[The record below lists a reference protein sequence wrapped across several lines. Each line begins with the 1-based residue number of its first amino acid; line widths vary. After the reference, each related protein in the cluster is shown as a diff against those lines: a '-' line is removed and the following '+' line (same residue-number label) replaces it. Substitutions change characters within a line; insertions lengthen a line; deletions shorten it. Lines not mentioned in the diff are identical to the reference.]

1 MILSEA
7 HALQISAILI
17 EAAEEQ
23 GDTQSLISRV
33 KNFFGRL
40 VNGIKDRISKLGN
53 FLGEKLPAVK
63 SMLDKVGAALSKVS
77 KEYKNQKA
85 EFNIAINAR
94 ILKILKEWPKN
105 LEKATKE
112 LDKVIKNPDLTN
124 RAKQKQ
130 INQLVRVMEE
140 AIISIPSFTGVQEG
154 VGKKE
159 DKKVVLKSY
168 KEVAAAMNLLKD
180 TVKDMDGITRNY
192 VKRLEYYKGRLEK
205 FTKQYD
211 GEKISFFTAI
221 NNRIDQA
228 TAKLGISIIRA
239 GVASALTVKALFG
252 GTKKVTM
259 GTIMDDM
266 EKKAKER
273 QEKKEANKK

>member
-23 GDTQSLISRV
+23 GDNQSLISRV

-40 VNGIKDRISKLGN
+40 VNSIKERISKLGN
-53 FLGEKLPAVK
+53 FLGEKLPSVK
-63 SMLDKVGAALSKVS
+63 AMLDKVGAALGNIA

-85 EFNIAINAR
+85 EFNIAVNAR
-94 ILKILKEWPKN
+94 LLKLLKDWPKN

-112 LDKVIKNPDLTN
+112 LDKVIKSPDLTN
-124 RAKQKQ
+124 RNKQRQ
-130 INQLVRVMEE
+130 INHLVSLMEE
-140 AIISIPSFTGVQEG
+140 AIVKLPAFTGVKEA

-159 DKKVVLKSY
+159 DKKIVLKSY
-168 KEVAAAMNLLKD
+168 KEVAAVMNILKD
-180 TVKDMDGITRNY
+180 TVKDMDGITRQY

-228 TAKLGISIIRA
+228 TAKLGMSIIRS
-239 GVASALTVKALFG
+239 GVAAALTVKALFG
-252 GTKKVTM
+252 GTKKVTT
-259 GTIMDDM
+259 GTILDDM

-273 QEKKEANKK
+273 KEKQEANKK

>member
-7 HALQISAILI
+7 HVLQISAILI

-40 VNGIKDRISKLGN
+40 VNGINDRISKLGN

-63 SMLDKVGAALSKVS
+63 SMLDKVGAALSNIA

-94 ILKILKEWPKN
+94 ILMLKEWPKN

>member
-40 VNGIKDRISKLGN
+40 LNGLKERIGKLTN
-53 FLGEKLPAVK
+53 FLGEKLPPVK
-63 SMLDKVGAALSKVS
+63 AMLDKVGAALSKIS

-94 ILKILKEWPKN
+94 ILKMLKEWPKN

-124 RAKQKQ
+124 RQKQKQ

-140 AIISIPSFTGVQEG
+140 AIINIPSFTGVQEG

-239 GVASALTVKALFG
+239 GVAAALTVKALFG
-252 GTKKVTM
+252 GTKKVTT
-259 GTIMDDM
+259 GTILDDM

>member
-7 HALQISAILI
+7 YALQISAILI
-17 EAAEEQ
+17 EAVEEQ

-33 KNFFGRL
+33 KSFFGRL
-40 VNGIKDRISKLGN
+40 LNGIKERISKLGN

-85 EFNIAINAR
+85 EFNIAVNAR
-94 ILKILKEWPKN
+94 LLKLLKVWPKN

-130 INQLVRVMEE
+130 INYLVRLMED
-140 AIISIPSFTGVQEG
+140 AIISLTAFTGAQED

-168 KEVAAAMNLLKD
+168 KEVAAVMNLLKD

-228 TAKLGISIIRA
+228 TSKIGMSIIRA

-266 EKKAKER
+266 EQKAKER

>member
-40 VNGIKDRISKLGN
+40 LNGLKERIGKLTN
-53 FLGEKLPAVK
+53 FLGEKLPPVK
-63 SMLDKVGAALSKVS
+63 AMLDKVGAALSKIS

-85 EFNIAINAR
+85 EFNIAVNSR
-94 ILKILKEWPKN
+94 ILKLLKDWPTN

-112 LDKVIKNPDLTN
+112 LDKVIKSPDLTN
-124 RAKQKQ
+124 RNKQRQ
-130 INQLVRVMEE
+130 INHLVSLMEE
-140 AIISIPSFTGVQEG
+140 AIIKLPAFTGVQEG

-168 KEVAAAMNLLKD
+168 KEVAAVMNLLKD

-266 EKKAKER
+266 EKKIKER

>member
-7 HALQISAILI
+7 HTLQISAILI

-53 FLGEKLPAVK
+53 FLGEKLPPVK
-63 SMLDKVGAALSKVS
+63 AMLDKVGAALSKVS
-77 KEYKNQKA
+77 KEYKSQKA
-85 EFNIAINAR
+85 EFNIAVNAR
-94 ILKILKEWPKN
+94 LLKLLKDWPKN

-112 LDKVIKNPDLTN
+112 LDKVIKSPDLTN

-130 INQLVRVMEE
+130 INYLVRLMED
-140 AIISIPSFTGVQEG
+140 AIISLPNFTGAQEA

-168 KEVAAAMNLLKD
+168 KEVAAVMNLLKD

-228 TAKLGISIIRA
+228 TSKIGMSIIRS
-239 GVASALTVKALFG
+239 GVAAALTVKALFG

-273 QEKKEANKK
+273 KEKQEANKK

>member
-63 SMLDKVGAALSKVS
+63 SMLDKVGAALGNIA

-85 EFNIAINAR
+85 EFNIAVNAR
-94 ILKILKEWPKN
+94 LLKLLKDWPKN

-112 LDKVIKNPDLTN
+112 LDKVIKSPDLTN

-130 INQLVRVMEE
+130 INYLVRLMED
-140 AIISIPSFTGVQEG
+140 AIISLPAFTGAQEA

-168 KEVAAAMNLLKD
+168 KEVAAVMNLLKD

-228 TAKLGISIIRA
+228 TSKIGMSIIRS
-239 GVASALTVKALFG
+239 GVAAALTVKALFG

>member
-77 KEYKNQKA
+77 KEYKSQKA
-85 EFNIAINAR
+85 EFNIAVNSR
-94 ILKILKEWPKN
+94 ILKLLKDWPKN

-112 LDKVIKNPDLTN
+112 LDKVIKSPDLTN

-130 INQLVRVMEE
+130 INYLVRLMED
-140 AIISIPSFTGVQEG
+140 AIIGLPSFTGAQEA
-154 VGKKE
+154 VGKKD

-168 KEVAAAMNLLKD
+168 KEVAAVMNLLKD

-221 NNRIDQA
+221 NNRVDQA
-228 TAKLGISIIRA
+228 TSKIGMSIIRS
-239 GVASALTVKALFG
+239 GVAAALTVRALFG

-273 QEKKEANKK
+273 QEKQEANKK

>member
-23 GDTQSLISRV
+23 CDAQSLISRV

-40 VNGIKDRISKLGN
+40 LNGLKERIGKLTN
-53 FLGEKLPAVK
+53 FLGEKLPPVK
-63 SMLDKVGAALSKVS
+63 AMLDKVGAALSKIS

-85 EFNIAINAR
+85 EFNIAVNSR
-94 ILKILKEWPKN
+94 ILKLLKDWPTN

-112 LDKVIKNPDLTN
+112 LDKVIKSPDLTN
-124 RAKQKQ
+124 RQKQ
-130 INQLVRVMEE
+130 RQINHLVSLMEE
-140 AIISIPSFTGVQEG
+140 AIIKLPAFTGVQEG

-168 KEVAAAMNLLKD
+168 KEVAAVMNLLKD
-180 TVKDMDGITRNY
+180 TVKDMDRITRGY

-239 GVASALTVKALFG
+239 GVATALTVKALFS
-252 GTKKVTM
+252 GTKKVTT
-259 GTIMDDM
+259 GTIMDYM
-266 EKKAKER
+266 EKKIKER

>member
-33 KNFFGRL
+33 KNFFSRL

-53 FLGEKLPAVK
+53 FLGEKLPPVK
-63 SMLDKVGAALSKVS
+63 AMLDKVGTALSKVS
-77 KEYKNQKA
+77 KEYKSQKA
-85 EFNIAINAR
+85 EFNIAVNSR
-94 ILKILKEWPKN
+94 ILKLLKDWPKN

-124 RAKQKQ
+124 RNKQRQ
-130 INQLVRVMEE
+130 INHLVSLMEE
-140 AIISIPSFTGVQEG
+140 AIVKLPAFTGVQEG

-168 KEVAAAMNLLKD
+168 KEVAAVMNLLKD
-180 TVKDMDGITRNY
+180 TVKDMDGFTRGY

-205 FTKQYD
+205 FTKQYE

-228 TAKLGISIIRA
+228 TAKLGISIIRSGTA
-239 GVASALTVKALFG
+239 AALTVKALFG
-252 GTKKVTM
+252 GTKRVTT